1 MEHDEIIEIGI
12 DSEERLY
19 LVPKLKE
26 FLFIYREAKEVSWSS
41 DRKSLYS
48 PKQKEWSYIHWY
60 KQIIFAVKEQ
70 SCILSISKNVKW
82 VSIPESLKLEILN
95 CNSFV

>member
-19 LVPKLKE
+19 LVPASKE
-26 FLFIYREAKEVSWSS
+26 FPFIYREAKDVAWLPE
-41 DRKSLYS
+41 RRCLYS
-48 PKQKEWSYIHWY
+48 PKPREWSYARWY
-60 KQIIFAVKEQ
+60 SQIINTVKKQ

-82 VSIPESLKLEILN
+82 VAIPESLKLEIL
-95 CNSFV
+95 SL